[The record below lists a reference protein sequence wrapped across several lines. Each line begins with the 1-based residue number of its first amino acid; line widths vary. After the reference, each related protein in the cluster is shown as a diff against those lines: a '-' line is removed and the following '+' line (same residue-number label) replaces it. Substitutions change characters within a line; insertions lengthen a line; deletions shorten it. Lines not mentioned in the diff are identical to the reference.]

1 MKALI
6 HLIFIG
12 IATLFFS
19 LNSAAQGTSDSELA
33 SYYLS
38 KGEYEKALL
47 YFEKL
52 YGPNPSVVY
61 YNGLIKCYSALGN
74 IKEAEKTIKRQYK
87 ISRNDPVYLVD
98 LGVLYLNNNRTNE
111 AEKVFGE
118 ISSEL
123 GSNVSYYL
131 KVSRKYKEY
140 NLPELALET
149 LLKGKKSVDNSTI
162 FSFDI
167 ADLYGELKQIDK
179 LVEEYFFILESSPN
193 YIQAIQNRLGRVFD
207 FSEPSDQNDRF
218 KEQLIQKVQ
227 QNPNDLI
234 FADLLIWVYIQEQ
247 NFQGAYIQ
255 ARAIDKRFNER
266 GKRLLELGNLAAN
279 NNHIS
284 TALKCFEYVMQ
295 LDERGPY
302 YPSASKRYV
311 QTLYKKVTAYDYNE
325 AELNNLINLYN
336 NSISKLKGH
345 PISFEYYIELARLMA
360 YYKHNTDSAVAVLQQ
375 ATQLPGLTTI
385 EKATANILLGDIY
398 VIQGEVWEASLLF
411 GKVENEFK
419 YDEIGQEAKFKN
431 AEVFYFTGN
440 FNWARAQVNVL
451 KGSTSKLIANDA
463 IRLSLLITD
472 NTGWDSTETALQLF
486 AEAELFVRQN
496 KLDSALLT
504 LQNLKQQEPTHGI
517 QDEILY
523 LEYSIHMRNKEFEA
537 AEKDLQTIVNQYGY
551 DILADDALFYLG
563 QLYEN
568 QLKDKDKAMATYEKL
583 LLEHTDSVFT
593 TEARKRF
600 RTLRG
605 DFIN

>member
-385 EKATANILLGDIY
+385 EEATVNILLGDIY

>member
-6 HLIFIG
+6 HFIFIG
-12 IATLFFS
+12 IATLLFS
-19 LNSAAQGTSDSELA
+19 FNSAAQGTSDSELA

-255 ARAIDKRFNER
+255 ARAIDKRFNEH

-360 YYKHNTDSAVAVLQQ
+360 YYKHNTDSAVSVLQK
-375 ATQLPGLTTI
+375 ATQLPGLNTI
-385 EKATANILLGDIY
+385 EEATANILLGDIY

-496 KLDSALLT
+496 KLDSALIT